1 LEIVGV
7 IRPAAL
13 SYLEIESTIGQNV
26 TAENKFP
33 VIDRNNI
40 DLDFRLNQ
48 KSYALAINAV
58 SMLAVNRPAFF
69 QDSATC
75 LARRVM
81 DPPSSENSSL
91 GKAACMAVRSH
102 LRASCLT
109 LLRNALS
116 VTSKSAD
123 ILTEALSS
131 DECGM
136 KIQADKALGM
146 AKQAANLKTA
156 GRAARNRAAI
166 FYEWDSAKDE
176 GDEMVELSKK
186 RQRAGDDA
194 LEKMRAAKAARGLGS
209 GIQLPKN
216 MADACEL
223 ILLNLSNL
231 PSTRAA
237 AIKGDKKSQTKSDMK
252 RKRPFTF
259 DYLVDVIISNGA
271 SLVSDENR
279 WYGRDGG
286 DAWSMEI
293 AALVSDDEAPSASIE
308 SPPLSKAPVPITFTL
323 DMKMTEAAVAAVK
336 GDTSDIANLYMDQC
350 KAATADAFERILQRA
365 RSVKDQSVADFGNQI
380 AARLA
385 WSLKGVQPLHE
396 LKDDENIVNNGLSAM
411 ATKYDENTERKSKYE
426 SLQSF
431 ASEYPLV
438 ASCIQFDLESNS
450 LQMIGNDGVETSST
464 ASSNLA
470 QKILNEAYMGIS
482 SGPQSDEMY
491 RKALDL
497 YICTILH
504 ACENADD
511 KPMDI
516 QRKKIASSASA
527 TLSKHLGEL
536 PSLPEDALESASLL
550 CDVGEIT
557 KKAKESS
564 RKTSSQNI
572 QTSAAINAAKAAAEK
587 RAKMILI
594 ALRDVAFQRSRLEVR
609 SDAVNCAIG
618 IATGRLPSSPAVEE
632 MALKLVMNVLYPKS
646 PELANQ
652 VVAAASRELER
663 VSRYAIENFDKI
675 REANEEALAKKG
687 EQVRISPLQPISDTE
702 KAALEKV
709 KKSANLFMALC
720 IRRPD
725 IIKTLMSSSCQEGAD
740 ILAKAVRNNMSKM
753 ALAAGKKY
761 GSNKIAQQVAEMADV
776 SETPL
781 LLSFLDSLCP
791 TSGAPPTPELIEA
804 YISIQNSRLVDGQKD
819 PRYIIPVL
827 SGMKRSDLESQIASF
842 VDAEDNVFKAA
853 LNRMSERLHKQMYS
867 FREEPEQQPTLLGM
881 TLCEQIVCLHRMD
894 FAASNIPQKRYL
906 DAIRICLEDDE
917 VYTDRV
923 IMAALDYISVTFL
936 NGEPLPLAYMRTLIL
951 TCSKHESLH
960 SWICNELLPRLV
972 EGKVYNDKRQWEG
985 WMRCAKML
993 ESGDVGASSANA
1005 IQQLPEEIRD
1015 IYRSRYPK

>member
-1 LEIVGV
+1 MEIVGI

-13 SYLEIESTIGQNV
+13 SYLEIESTLGQL
-26 TAENKFP
+26 AADENKFP
-33 VIDRNNI
+33 SVDRKNI

-69 QDSATC
+69 HDSATC

-81 DPPSSENSSL
+81 DPPSTENSSL
-91 GKAACMAVRSH
+91 GKAGCMAVRSH

-109 LLRNALS
+109 MLRNALS

-123 ILTEALSS
+123 ILAEALSS

-136 KIQADKALGM
+136 KIQAEKALGM

-166 FYEWDSAKDE
+166 FYEWDSAKEE
-176 GDEMVELSKK
+176 GNEMVELSKK

-231 PSTRAA
+231 PSSRAA
-237 AIKGDKKSQTKSDMK
+237 AIKGDKKSQIKSDMK

-293 AALVSDDEAPSASIE
+293 AALVSDDEMPAAGGENLS
-308 SPPLSKAPVPITFTL
+308 LSKAPIPVTFTL
-323 DMKMTEAAVAAVK
+323 DMKMTEAAAAAAE

-350 KAATADAFERILQRA
+350 KVATADAFERILQRA

-385 WSLKGVQPLHE
+385 WSLKGVNPLHE
-396 LKDDENIVNNGLSAM
+396 LKDDENIVINGLSAIG
-411 ATKYDENTERKSKYE
+411 TKFDENTDRKNKLE
-426 SLQSF
+426 GLKLF
-431 ASEYPLV
+431 ASDYPLV

-450 LQMIGNDGVETSST
+450 IGNDGGESSST

-470 QKILNEAYMGIS
+470 QKILNEAYMGIGS
-482 SGPQSDEMY
+482 EPQSEEMY

-497 YICTILH
+497 YISTILH
-504 ACENADD
+504 ACDNADD
-511 KPMDI
+511 KPMDV
-516 QRKKIASSASA
+516 QRKKLASTAST

-536 PSLPEDALESASLL
+536 PSLPDDALEMASLL

-572 QTSAAINAAKAAAEK
+572 QTSAALNAAKAAAEK
-587 RAKMILI
+587 RAKMILL

-646 PELANQ
+646 TELANQ

-663 VSRYAIENFDKI
+663 VSRYAVDNFDKI

-687 EQVRISPLQPISDTE
+687 EQVRISPLLPISDIE

-720 IRRPD
+720 VRRPD

-740 ILAKAVRNNMSKM
+740 ILAKAVRNNMPKM

-761 GSNKIAQQVAEMADV
+761 GSHKIAIQVAEMADT

-781 LLSFLDSLCP
+781 LLSFLDCLCP
-791 TSGAPPTPELIEA
+791 TSGAPPSPELIEA
-804 YISIQNSRLVDGQKD
+804 YISIQGSRLADGEKD

-827 SGMKRSDLESQIASF
+827 SGMRRPDLESQVASF
-842 VDAEDNVFKAA
+842 VAAEDNVFKAA
-853 LNRMSERLHKQMYS
+853 LHRMSERLHKQMYS
-867 FREEPEQQPTLLGM
+867 FREEPEQEPTLLGM
-881 TLCEQIVCLHRMD
+881 TLCEQIVFLHRMD

-906 DAIRICLEDDE
+906 DVIRLCLEDDE
-917 VYTDRV
+917 VYTDRI
-923 IMAALDYISVTFL
+923 IMSALDYISVTFL

-972 EGKVYNDKRQWEG
+972 EGKVYNDRRQWEG

-1005 IQQLPEEIRD
+1005 IQQLPEEIRN